1 MSFRVIGFVKH
12 SLLSLVI
19 DTENDTPMIS
29 KLFGG
34 IGVRTLKTD
43 YGKDNIGTEC
53 SQRKPLLEELI
64 VVSYC

>member
-29 KLFGG
+29 KRFGG
-34 IGVRTLKTD
+34 GGNR
-43 YGKDNIGTEC
+43 G
-53 SQRKPLLEELI
+53 
-64 VVSYC
+64 